1 MQSITVGGVNF
12 AGVGIPLPNT
22 TVDANRTVQFT
33 VQFTPKSLDA
43 SVGSMTITAAGAT
56 SNFSLSGNGT
66 GAQFSYAVSTP
77 DGSTPLNIGGLV
89 TVPDAVV
96 GEKSSVT
103 VRVRNTGN
111 ADARIATL
119 AVNGTGYTI
128 TDAPLIPVTVPIGV
142 QIAFTLNFAPTTTGR
157 AAGRLRIGGDDFE
170 VASNGLGAAL
180 TLQLRR
186 FRLAHHHHLRRHG
199 QLPPRPHRRES
210 NNVTFTITNSGTS
223 PTTVNSIG
231 LTAASPSPP

>member
-1 MQSITVGGVNF
+1 
-12 AGVGIPLPNT
+12 
-22 TVDANRTVQFT
+22 
-33 VQFTPKSLDA
+33 
-43 SVGSMTITAAGAT
+43 MTITAAGAT

-128 TDAPLIPVTVPIGV
+128 TDAPHPVTVPIGG
-142 QIAFTLNFAPTTTGR
+142 QIAFTSTSPPPPPDAPPTASASVATISRSPPTVSARPSLTTSPLPARPPPSPPAARSTSSPPASANPTT
-157 AAGRLRIGGDDFE
+157 
-170 VASNGLGAAL
+170 
-180 TLQLRR
+180 
-186 FRLAHHHHLRRHG
+186 
-199 QLPPRPHRRES
+199 
-210 NNVTFTITNSGTS
+210 
-223 PTTVNSIG
+223 
-231 LTAASPSPP
+231 SPSPSPTPAPRPPR